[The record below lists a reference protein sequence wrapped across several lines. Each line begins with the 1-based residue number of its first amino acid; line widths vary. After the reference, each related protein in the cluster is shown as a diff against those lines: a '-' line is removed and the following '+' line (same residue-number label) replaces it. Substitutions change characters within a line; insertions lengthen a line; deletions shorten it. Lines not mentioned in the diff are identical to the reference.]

1 MDFKKIMVITPHT
14 PSLIWFR
21 MEMMVDFLNRGYE
34 VIAVGEESEETWKE
48 YFGKYEILYR
58 MIPIVRNSLNPFH
71 DFRTIKAIKSLYREL
86 RPQKVF
92 LYQAKAVV
100 YGSIAARQLP
110 NIEIYSLISGL
121 GSVFRGISWKQQ
133 VLKTALKYEYCF
145 ALKSNKAVIFHNR
158 DDMQQ
163 FQSWK
168 IIPSSLCR
176 LVHGSGVNTDK
187 FSFEE
192 LPNGPIAFL
201 MIARIIRDKGV
212 MEYLE
217 ACKIIKQK
225 YPDTKCMLV
234 GAFDTNPSAIKKELL
249 EPYYSYVDYY
259 GEQKDVKPFIRKCSV
274 YVLPS
279 YHEGVPKSVLEA
291 MSMGRAIITTDVPGC
306 RETVINEE
314 NGFLVPAKDHQK
326 LAERMEY
333 MILHPELQQTMG
345 KKSRAIVLKTFD
357 VKKVNCDIA
366 KIMHLEQKEHSND
379 KLI

>member
-1 MDFKKIMVITPHT
+1 
-14 PSLIWFR
+14 
-21 MEMMVDFLNRGYE
+21 
-34 VIAVGEESEETWKE
+34 
-48 YFGKYEILYR
+48 

-133 VLKTALKYEYCF
+133 VLKTGLKYEYCF

-217 ACKIIKQK
+217 ACKILKQK
-225 YPDTKCMLV
+225 YPDIKCMLV
-234 GAFDTNPSAIKKELL
+234 GPFDTNPSAISKEMLK
-249 EPYYSYVDYY
+249 PYNTYVDYY
-259 GEQKDVKPFIRKCSV
+259 GEQKDVKPFIQQCTV

-279 YHEGVPKSVLEA
+279 YHEGIPKSVLEA
-291 MSMGRAIITTDVPGC
+291 MSIGRAIITTDAPGC
-306 RETVINEE
+306 RETVV
-314 NGFLVPAKDHQK
+314 NGNNGYLIPIKNTSA
-326 LAERMEY
+326 LAERMEN
-333 MILHPELQQTMG
+333 MLQHPEQQIAMG
-345 KKSRAIVLKTFD
+345 KKSRMYAEQNFD
-357 VKKVNCDIA
+357 VKKINHKIA
-366 KIMHLEQKEHSND
+366 EIMDL
-379 KLI
+379 